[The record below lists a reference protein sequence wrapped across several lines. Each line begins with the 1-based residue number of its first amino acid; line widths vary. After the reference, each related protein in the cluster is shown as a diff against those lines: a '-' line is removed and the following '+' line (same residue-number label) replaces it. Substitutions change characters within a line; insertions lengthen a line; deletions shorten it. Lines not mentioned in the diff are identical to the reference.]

1 MAATISLT
9 ANNRT
14 VTGKQVGALRRA
26 GKLPAVLYGP
36 ETDPLPIQLD
46 QRDASRTLSRLTGT
60 HLIDLTVD
68 GAMHKT
74 LVREIQRDSIRGTLM
89 HVDFYKVAMDRTIR
103 ITVPIN
109 LVGTAP
115 ATTTDGVL
123 VHGITEIDVECLPG
137 DILSGLDVDLSG
149 LKAVGDTIHLRD
161 VDIPKTIKVLSD
173 PDELIARIT
182 HQAAEEVVPVEPL
195 AVAPEVEVIEKGKK
209 EEEEGEEEK
218 K

>member
-1 MAATISLT
+1 MATSISLT
-9 ANNRT
+9 ANRRT
-14 VTGKQVGALRRA
+14 VTGKQVGALRRS

-36 ETDPLPIQLD
+36 GTDPLTIQLD
-46 QRDASRTLSRLTGT
+46 QRDASRTLSRLAGT
-60 HLIDLTVD
+60 HLIDLAVD
-68 GAMHKT
+68 GALHKT
-74 LVREIQRDSIRGTLM
+74 LVRHIQRDSIRGTLM
-89 HVDFYKVAMDRTIR
+89 HVDFYKVAMDRPIH

-149 LKAVGDTIHLRD
+149 LKAIGDTIHLRD
-161 VDIPKTIKVLSD
+161 VDIPQTIKVLSEL
-173 PDELIARIT
+173 DELIARIT
-182 HQAAEEVVPVEPL
+182 HQAVEVVVPVEVPTL
-195 AVAPEVEVIEKGKK
+195 VPEVEVIEKGKQ
-209 EEEEGEEEK
+209 EEEGEEEAK